1 MENLTSRL
9 QKCSLFRDIPVETIE
24 REILP
29 HGKIRNVSKGEFLLV
44 PQERL
49 DYFGVILMGSVHTMH
64 IFPDGVCTIIG
75 VLEPEEVFGA
85 DLMATRSRVSPCHA
99 MAAEPV
105 RLLLFPVG
113 MAAEPGM
120 IPEEARRRIQ
130 DRLLVLL
137 AHENMR
143 KEYRLA
149 ILSRKGL
156 RERIMTYLTMQANK
170 RHTPTFTVPFNREEM
185 ASFLCVNRSALSH
198 ELSLMQAEGILSFRR
213 NEFTLL
219 HWTASEIRESEI

>member
-1 MENLTSRL
+1 
-9 QKCSLFRDIPVETIE
+9 
-24 REILP
+24 
-29 HGKIRNVSKGEFLLV
+29 
-44 PQERL
+44 
-49 DYFGVILMGSVHTMH
+49 
-64 IFPDGVCTIIG
+64 
-75 VLEPEEVFGA
+75 
-85 DLMATRSRVSPCHA
+85 
-99 MAAEPV
+99 
-105 RLLLFPVG
+105 
-113 MAAEPGM
+113 M

>member
-1 MENLTSRL
+1 MENHAARL
-9 QKCSLFRDIPVETIE
+9 QACSLFRDIPAGTIE
-24 REILP
+24 QAILP
-29 HGKIRNVSKGEFLLV
+29 HGKIRNAAKGEFLLV

-49 DYFGVILMGSVHTMH
+49 DYFGVILTGSVHTMH

-75 VLEPEEVFGA
+75 VLEPGEVFGA
-85 DLMATRSRVSPCHA
+85 DLMATRSRISPCHA
-99 MAAEPV
+99 MAAAPV
-105 RLLLFPVG
+105 RLLLFPVR

-120 IPEEARRRIQ
+120 IPEDARRRIQ

-156 RERIMTYLTMQANK
+156 RDRIMTYLTMQANK
-170 RHTPTFTVPFNREEM
+170 RHTPTFTVPFTREEM
-185 ASFLCVNRSALSH
+185 ASFLCVNRSSLSH

-213 NEFTLL
+213 SEFTLL
-219 HWTASEIRESEI
+219 HWTETEVREMEP